1 MANAAYCTPGFL
13 LTAQANLRHPA
24 GNYQIVLL
32 NDSIRQISIIAG
44 DVSGSTI
51 TKTAHGFVNGQA
63 VQTNAGLGT
72 NWPADN
78 TRYVV
83 NAAADTFQVALEPG
97 GTALSLTGATAT
109 IRDLPI
115 VNPLLL
121 NPAQSAIPNYRS
133 PWSNAAIFSKEIANY
148 DDLTTRPQVTLG
160 TAASF
165 ATYNHATASTRLT
178 LAEITLDNTGG
189 AITIQ
194 YNAVAILTGGSTT
207 PGNTTGTILSIVA
220 FPGFQEIGQ
229 DVARVLQY
237 GYTLFG
243 TGAF

>member
-1 MANAAYCTPGFL
+1 MANAAYCTPGYL
-13 LTAQANLRHPA
+13 LVTQANARHPA

-32 NDSIRQISIIAG
+32 NDSIRQISITAP

-51 TKTAHGFVNGQA
+51 TSTAHGFVDGQA
-63 VQTNAGLGT
+63 VQTNAGLGA

-83 NAAADTFQVALEPG
+83 SAAANTFQVALEPG
-97 GTALSLTGATAT
+97 GSALALTGATAT
-109 IRDLPI
+109 IRDLPL
-115 VNPLLL
+115 VNPILL
-121 NPAQSAIPNYRS
+121 NPAQTAIANYRS
-133 PWSNAAIFSKEIANY
+133 PWSNAAIFSKEIASY
-148 DDLTTRPQVTLG
+148 DDIATRPQVTLG
-160 TAASF
+160 AAASYS
-165 ATYNHATASTRLT
+165 TYNHDTASTRLT
-178 LAEITLDNTGG
+178 LAEVSLDNTGG
-189 AITIQ
+189 SITIQ

-220 FPGFQEIGQ
+220 FPTFQEIGQ

>member
-148 DDLTTRPQVTLG
+148 DDLLTRPQVTLG